1 MIYIASLAAFGKKT
15 FGDKVFQTKT
25 NKIIEQLMLNPKV
38 TGMDSVIIGPK
49 DLSSATTR
57 KALTTALESKHQ
69 DILVI
74 YLYTNDKEKELLE
87 IEQVTAK
94 KIDKRINLQSF
105 KETVTEIF
113 ENMELTKKGD
123 IQKSKSKANEEE
135 PEEEPKTKIPPVK
148 VPDQKPIE
156 PAIEEPPVEIEEPI
170 NPKMSEPKPL
180 EERLQPIQP
189 KSSGHSKMTEER
201 IKACIQFSDWDLF
214 KRLMTKDT
222 IVSDLMLQNN
232 DYAMTIN
239 MLSKLDQDIVSIFKD
254 DQKTVEE
261 RFVAIKEMGIERS
274 NYRVKQNSIIS
285 EKITSIL
292 TTITISA
299 ETMIHGRLHEIT
311 SALDQYAA
319 SDKRLYR
326 QNKEDIEALIED
338 RMKLQ
343 FELHELSKN
352 LITVYQSMDNT
363 VNQIITSF
371 DNGLPS
377 DNTYVNEVYKSS
389 VQIFTPINA
398 SKLAS
403 KLMSD
408 LQKNRISLSAL
419 ENLIQEVVSKVFYLC
434 EIDESIITHQSKLIK
449 LLESQNVEDVVIV
462 DTILKNA
469 LRLYIGPCDVGTRS
483 TTITWAGILS
493 RRQNTLLIDLS
504 GNAKFKDY
512 GIQPI
517 TLEHFLEHRI
527 EEHLVCVEG
536 YILTPSELEPIIVQ
550 LKKRLNYYPYINIIL
565 DTSQVTL
572 MKKLAEHA
580 LSITY
585 ITNCTNRSNAQ
596 VKQSNDYI
604 TLKNIAKKI
613 VLIDPTIDE
622 MTILKDLSMD
632 PLSTKLIM
640 LPYLSKIKSCV
651 IKAQPPFND
660 PELRTIFEEAFR

>member
-15 FGDKVFQTKT
+15 FGDKIFQTKT
-25 NKIIEQLMLNPKV
+25 SKIIEQLMLNPKV

-49 DLSSATTR
+49 DLSSVATRT
-57 KALTTALESKHQ
+57 ALTTALESKHQ

-74 YLYTNDKEKELLE
+74 YLYTNDKEEKLLE
-87 IEQVTAK
+87 TEHVTAK

-113 ENMELTKKGD
+113 ENMALTKKGD
-123 IQKSKSKANEEE
+123 IQKPKRKTNEEE
-135 PEEEPKTKIPPVK
+135 PEEEPKAKIPPVK
-148 VPDQKPIE
+148 VPEQKPIE
-156 PAIEEPPVEIEEPI
+156 SAVEEPPVEMEEPVNTEI
-170 NPKMSEPKPL
+170 SESKPV
-180 EERLQPIQP
+180 EEPSQP

-201 IKACIQFSDWDLF
+201 IKECIQFSDWDLF

-222 IVSDLMLQNN
+222 IISDLMLQNN

-261 RFVAIKEMGIERS
+261 RFEAIKEIGIERS

-285 EKITSIL
+285 EKIASIL

-299 ETMIHGRLHEIT
+299 ETMVNGRLHEIT

-326 QNKEDIEALIED
+326 QNKEAIETLIED

-352 LITVYQSMDNT
+352 LITVYQSMDHT
-363 VNQIITSF
+363 VNQIISSF
-371 DNGLPS
+371 DNSLPS
-377 DNTYVNEVYKSS
+377 DNTYVNEIYKSS
-389 VQIFTPINA
+389 AKIFTPINA
-398 SKLAS
+398 SMLAS

-469 LRLYIGPCDVGTRS
+469 LRLYIGPYDVGTRA

-512 GIQPI
+512 GIQPV

-527 EEHLVCVEG
+527 EEHFVCVEG
-536 YILTPSELEPIIVQ
+536 HMLTPSELEPIIVQ

-565 DTSQVTL
+565 DTSQVNL

-596 VKQSNDYI
+596 VKQSNEHI

-613 VLIDPTIDE
+613 VLIDPPIDE

-632 PLSTKLIM
+632 PLTTKLIM

-660 PELRTIFEEAFR
+660 PELKNIFEEAFR